1 MNIEVHFNIE
11 STDFV
16 SEMIFKRSQKVQ
28 LQILVLILHSIL
40 SSGEH
45 NLSIT
50 AENHKHNLE
59 L

>member
-1 MNIEVHFNIE
+1 MVDIVVHFNIE

-28 LQILVLILHSIL
+28 LLMLVLILHSNL

-45 NLSIT
+45 N
-50 AENHKHNLE
+50 
-59 L
+59 